1 MISVVIAS
9 YNGEKYIKRQIES
22 ILSQISMDDEIIVS
36 DDGSTDNTVGIVKD
50 MMITDPRIIL
60 INGPKAGYNKNF
72 ENAIL
77 NAKGEYIFICDQDD
91 VWMKNKVSCVMN
103 EFYKDN
109 STMCI
114 RHDCRVVDSN
124 GNVIISSYNKYRKSN
139 VNYKKNFLKNT
150 FTGCCMCVRT
160 EWLKKLLPFPEK
172 VFYDAWIGILS
183 CKYKNAKII
192 DNKLIDWCRH
202 EGTVTNAKKRNSI
215 LWILKDRINLLKSIR
230 KKCKTLKKV
239 NYN

>member
-1 MISVVIAS
+1 MISVVLAS
-9 YNGEKYIKRQIES
+9 YNGEKYIKRQLES
-22 ILSQISMDDEIIVS
+22 IVNQIGNDDEIIVS
-36 DDGSTDNTVGIVKD
+36 DDGSTDKTASIVIEMARND
-50 MMITDPRIIL
+50 SRIKL
-60 INGPKAGYNKNF
+60 IEGPKKGYNKNF

-77 NAKGEYIFICDQDD
+77 NAKGDYVFISDQDD
-91 VWMKNKVSCVMN
+91 VWLPNKVARVIE
-103 EFYKDN
+103 EFDKN
-109 STMCI
+109 PSICCI

-202 EGTVTNAKKRNSI
+202 EGTVTNSKKRNSI

-230 KKCKTLKKV
+230 KKCKTL
-239 NYN
+239 